1 MSKWTYSILITYLVL
16 GIYVLVVAMRIP
28 LIGISVETF
37 SGNTVM
43 TDFYY
48 PDWAQQNN
56 IEKGDLL
63 LTIDGKPAED
73 VRSIQ
78 FDSLAR
84 SAKELTIMKPDG
96 DVHSVT
102 VKHKDIPEEFYLQ
115 IIFPLFYFV
124 LSFGVAIYLWRRN
137 KDNRLTSLL
146 TLFLLTCSL
155 AYISAGAS
163 GRGNLIGSSIIT
175 IGIVLCIVL
184 FIHFLQFY
192 FRYLRIEWLYIN
204 TKWLYLILL
213 LIPCCDFI
221 EIFYNDFRTI
231 SSLFYLGLFAVLVLY
246 AIYILLTSYLR
257 TKLAKIRLITIAF
270 ITPFLPFLLFFVVPE
285 IFGQNP
291 ILHSEV
297 AALFLLFIPFSF
309 IFIQVNERLFDIEY
323 QLSRFRYYSTLAFF
337 SALILT
343 TGITILLIDKLSIV
357 KITSVFIFI
366 FLVVIA
372 SFYIKE
378 QLDFKYRKIIFSST
392 GNYVHNLYAAV
403 NRMGKA
409 KNQQELLDQFKY
421 EITEKLGTTAF
432 TITFIT
438 DHVPFTRG
446 EVNIGNEMTH
456 LLLHDASEEKILLKI
471 RHVLQKEELLWLE
484 LLALYVSMFIDNLKL
499 IEDLVCEIKH
509 MKDNNDTQLPWL
521 DKLLWNIIEKEK
533 SILAQEL
540 HDTILQEQ
548 LHLARELDV
557 LASSPSIKKEKV
569 LDIREQLLNASKD
582 LREYCE
588 NLSPPLLDTFGL
600 QIALKKLT
608 QKVKIRAD
616 FLLKA
621 QIERVQF
628 QDVTLHLVVYR
639 LVQELLNNAIKHAEA
654 TEVSLRLQ
662 AIDRGF
668 ILQYEDNGIGCNI
681 EDLMQSSAS
690 MGING
695 IRERVRAF
703 NGEITIT
710 SSHNEGM
717 HIFIQIQEDVES
729 YD

>member
-1 MSKWTYSILITYLVL
+1 MSKWTYSIFITYLLL
-16 GIYVLVVAMRIP
+16 GIYVLVVAIQIP
-28 LIGISVETF
+28 YIGISLDTNREQP
-37 SGNTVM
+37 VM
-43 TDFYY
+43 TEFYY
-48 PDWAQQNN
+48 PHWAQQNN

-63 LTIDGKPAED
+63 LTIDGKPPED

-78 FDSLAR
+78 LNSFVR
-84 SAKELTIMKPDG
+84 SAKELTFMKANG
-96 DVHSVT
+96 DVRSVS

-124 LSFGVAIYLWRRN
+124 LSFSVAIYLWRRN
-137 KDNRLTSLL
+137 KDNLLTSLL
-146 TLFLLTCSL
+146 LLFLLTCSL
-155 AYISAGAS
+155 TYISTGAS
-163 GRGNLIGSSIIT
+163 IRGNLIGGFVIS
-175 IGIVLCIVL
+175 IGIVLCMVL

-192 FRYLRIEWLYIN
+192 FRYLHIEWPYLN
-204 TKWLYLILL
+204 TKWLYLTLL
-213 LIPCCDFI
+213 FIPCCDI
-221 EIFYNDFRTI
+221 IKKINSDFWTI
-231 SSLFYLGLFAVLVLY
+231 TSLIKLGMFAALVLFA
-246 AIYILLTSYLR
+246 IFILLSSYLR

-270 ITPFLPFLLFFVVPE
+270 ITPFLPFLLLFVMPE
-285 IFGQNP
+285 IFGLNT
-291 ILHSEV
+291 ILHAEV

-323 QLSRFRYYSTLAFF
+323 QLSRLRYYSTLAFF
-337 SALILT
+337 CALILT
-343 TGITILLIDKLSIV
+343 TGITLLFIDKLSIV
-357 KITSVFIFI
+357 EITSIFI
-366 FLVVIA
+366 LVFLVIIA

-392 GNYVHNLYAAV
+392 GNYVHNLYDAV
-403 NRMGKA
+403 NRMGKV

-432 TITFIT
+432 TIISIT
-438 DHVPFTRG
+438 EDVAFTHG
-446 EVNIGNEMTH
+446 EVSIGNEMTH
-456 LLLHDASEEKILLKI
+456 LLLHDTGEEKTILKI
-471 RHVLQKEELLWLE
+471 SHVLQKEEFLWLE

-499 IEDLVCEIKH
+499 IEDLICEIRR
-509 MKDNNDTQLPWL
+509 MQDNNDTQLPWL

-557 LASSPSIKKEKV
+557 ISSLPIIKKEKV

-600 QIALKKLT
+600 QIALKKLI

-616 FLLKA
+616 FLLKT
-621 QIERVQF
+621 QIERVHF
-628 QDVTLHLVVYR
+628 QDATLHLVVYR

-654 TEVSLRLQ
+654 TEVLLKLQ
-662 AIDRGF
+662 VIDDGF
-668 ILQYEDNGIGCNI
+668 ILQYDDNGIGCDI
-681 EDLMQSSAS
+681 EDLMQSSTS

-703 NGEITIT
+703 NGDITIT

-717 HIFIQIQEDVES
+717 HIFIQILEDVES

>member
-1 MSKWTYSILITYLVL
+1 MSKWTYSIFITYLLL

-28 LIGISVETF
+28 LILISVDTT
-37 SGNTVM
+37 SGQPII
-43 TDFYY
+43 DESYY

-78 FDSLAR
+78 LDSVVR
-84 SAKELTIMKPDG
+84 SANELTFMKPNG
-96 DVHSVT
+96 NVHSVT
-102 VKHKDIPEEFYLQ
+102 IKHKDIPEEFYLQ
-115 IIFPLFYFV
+115 IVFPLFYFV
-124 LSFGVAIYLWRRN
+124 LSFGVALYLWRRN
-137 KDNRLTSLL
+137 QDNLLTSLL

-155 AYISAGAS
+155 AYISTGAS
-163 GRGNLIGSSIIT
+163 ARGNLIGSSVIT

-192 FRYLRIEWLYIN
+192 FRYLNIEWRYIN
-204 TKWLYLILL
+204 TKRLYLIVL
-213 LIPCCDFI
+213 LIACCDFI
-221 EIFYNDFRTI
+221 EIVNSDFRTI
-231 SSLFYLGLFAVLVLY
+231 ASLINLGMFAVLVLY

-270 ITPFLPFLLFFVVPE
+270 ITPFLPFLLLFVIPE
-285 IFGQNP
+285 IVGLNP
-291 ILHSEV
+291 ILHAEV

-323 QLSRFRYYSTLAFF
+323 QLSRLRYYSTLAFF
-337 SALILT
+337 SALLLT
-343 TGITILLIDKLSIV
+343 TGITILFIDKLSIIN
-357 KITSVFIFI
+357 ITSIYILVFFVI
-366 FLVVIA
+366 IA

-432 TITFIT
+432 TITT
-438 DHVPFTRG
+438 TTEDVPYTRG
-446 EVNIGNEMTH
+446 EVNIVNEMTH
-456 LLLHDASEEKILLKI
+456 LLLHDSGEEKIMLNI
-471 RHVLQKEELLWLE
+471 RHVLQQEELLWLE

-499 IEDLVCEIKH
+499 IEDLVCEIRL
-509 MKDNNDTQLPWL
+509 MKDNHDTQLPWL

-557 LASSPSIKKEKV
+557 LASSPDIKKEKV

-616 FLLKA
+616 FLLNT

-654 TEVSLRLQ
+654 TEVSLTLQ
-662 AIDRGF
+662 AINGGF
-668 ILQYEDNGIGCNI
+668 ILQYDDNGIGANI

-703 NGEITIT
+703 NGDITIT